1 MEQANLETNSL
12 RNLFNNKHV
21 AERMSEKLTSYPG
34 IRLSKRQSQCLY
46 HVLRGKSAVAI
57 AKILGLSPKTV
68 EYYIDEIKNKMRCQN
83 KSELI
88 EKSVERG
95 YINVNPFTK

>member
-1 MEQANLETNSL
+1 MANKPNT
-12 RNLFNNKHV
+12 
-21 AERMSEKLTSYPG
+21 YPG

-46 HVLRGKSAVAI
+46 YVLRGKSAAAI

-88 EKSVERG
+88 EKSIEKG
-95 YINVNPFTK
+95 YIEVNPFENNP